1 MSIIK
6 RLFTF
11 LRHLTEER
19 DVTVSSLCVR
29 FSMAANAEGVDLKTS
44 NVVTKNDTSLE
55 DTPCLQ
61 VVRQNGHY
69 VALNNAKL
77 QQLQQLERESCISGV
92 RLDVVAAKR
101 VPKQVLSAETATEIE
116 LVELTTPKPAQAGLY
131 RSSNRVSMLL
141 KTMVYLTFVLL
152 VCSFF

>member
-1 MSIIK
+1 M
-6 RLFTF
+6 
-11 LRHLTEER
+11 TEER

-29 FSMAANAEGVDLKTS
+29 YSMAANAEGVDLKTS
-44 NVVTKNDTSLE
+44 SVETKNDTSLE

-101 VPKQVLSAETATEIE
+101 VPKQVLSAENATEIE
-116 LVELTTPKPAQAGLY
+116 LVELTTPKPSQAGWFI
-131 RSSNRVSMLL
+131 SSKLIESLCCYKL
-141 KTMVYLTFVLL
+141 G
-152 VCSFF
+152 

>member
-1 MSIIK
+1 M
-6 RLFTF
+6 
-11 LRHLTEER
+11 TEER

-77 QQLQQLERESCISGV
+77 QQLQQLERESRISGV
-92 RLDVVAAKR
+92 RLVIVAAKR

-116 LVELTTPKPAQAGLY
+116 LVELTTPKPTQAGWFISL
-131 RSSNRVSMLL
+131 NRVSMLL
-141 KTMVYLTFVLL
+141 KTRVNVYLTFILL